1 MLCYVILQYIV
12 LYDIILYYGKYYI
25 ILHYIILY
33 YITLYYI
40 TLYYVM
46 LCYVISYYI
55 ILFYI
60 IYNIFL
66 FIYNI
71 IYVYY
76 WYIHICISSIYIWS
90 RLFGCLWSDPRFPAD
105 LPTTLA
111 RVGLWQTILFC
122 MALSSSWK
130 KYGEGM
136 YHVWP
141 FGQNAISYQY
151 GAFAKWHWNT
161 SSWTRTSCQ
170 KAKAQPFREGFQPSL
185 RPVLTPVTQS

>member
-1 MLCYVILQYIV
+1 MVNT
-12 LYDIILYYGKYYI
+12 ILYYIKLYYI

-33 YITLYYI
+33 YITLYY
-40 TLYYVM
+40 VM
-46 LCYVISYYI
+46 LCYI

-60 IYNIFL
+60 ILYIIFSYL
-66 FIYNI
+66 YIILYICVLLIYT
-71 IYVYY
+71 YL
-76 WYIHICISSIYIWS
+76 HISSIYIWS

-170 KAKAQPFREGFQPSL
+170 KAKAQPFSEGFQPSL